1 MKHSQNIIDIL
12 KSTDDIQSVDLLQTL
27 SSKFDAIYFHPV
39 S

>member
-1 MKHSQNIIDIL
+1 MKHTQEIIDIL
-12 KSTDDIQSVDLLQTL
+12 KSTDGSQDVELLEKL